1 MILCDTNIWIEFYKG
16 NPQVLLALQ
25 QMGVENLAISAVS
38 QAELYFGA
46 LNKQELRQIKRHLSA
61 IHSYP
66 LDLTVSHLF
75 LQLMELYSLS
85 HNLTI
90 PDALIASTALSYDVP
105 LYTLNVKD
113 FRYIPNLILY
123 QPE

>member
-46 LNKQELRQIKRHLSA
+46 LNKQELRQIKRHLSV

-113 FRYIPNLILY
+113 FRYIPDLILY